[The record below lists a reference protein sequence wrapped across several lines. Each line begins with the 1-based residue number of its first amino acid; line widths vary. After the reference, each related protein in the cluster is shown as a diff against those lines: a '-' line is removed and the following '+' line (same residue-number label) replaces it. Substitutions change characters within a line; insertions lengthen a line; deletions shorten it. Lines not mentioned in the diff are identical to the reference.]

1 MDNMSAVGSPQDLL
15 PDNQH
20 KVGYGAFLDEGKVLC
35 RKRTLKEKHEIPEN
49 ILFMVVIEIF
59 KEFIP
64 LPVKR
69 VFNIY

>member
-49 ILFMVVIEIF
+49 IMFMVIYSTAC
-59 KEFIP
+59 KEGVQY
-64 LPVKR
+64 LLNPV
-69 VFNIY
+69 